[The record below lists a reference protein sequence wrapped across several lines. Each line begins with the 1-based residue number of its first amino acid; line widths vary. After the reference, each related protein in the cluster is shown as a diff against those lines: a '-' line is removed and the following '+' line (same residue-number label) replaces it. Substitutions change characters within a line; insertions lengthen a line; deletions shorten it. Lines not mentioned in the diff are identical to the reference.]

1 MYPYR
6 LDIHLQTLTCHIHFY
21 HHFFL
26 TSFRLLSDFTAKFMS
41 FLFYDPFFSYCF
53 CFFVL
58 TLYPFPLCSIA
69 IISYHLVLS
78 EDNLRHRDQLSL
90 CCCHGNVMI
99 HGQPVS
105 LVSLTPY
112 AQVQVSGLCHGR

>member
-26 TSFRLLSDFTAKFMS
+26 TSFRLLSDFTAKFIS

-53 CFFVL
+53 FLLF
-58 TLYPFPLCSIA
+58 
-69 IISYHLVLS
+69 
-78 EDNLRHRDQLSL
+78 SL
-90 CCCHGNVMI
+90 CILSPFAALLLSHITLFYLKIIYVTETSCH
-99 HGQPVS
+99 
-105 LVSLTPY
+105 Y
-112 AQVQVSGLCHGR
+112 AVAMAM